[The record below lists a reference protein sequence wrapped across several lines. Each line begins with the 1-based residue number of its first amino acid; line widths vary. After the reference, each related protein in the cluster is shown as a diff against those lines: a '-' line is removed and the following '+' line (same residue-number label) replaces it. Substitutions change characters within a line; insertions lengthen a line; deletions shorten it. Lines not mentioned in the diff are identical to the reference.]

1 MSRQVRL
8 GKEDNHSN
16 SFSFKVVSRIE
27 KWAFKY
33 AHIILPLFIILGLLL
48 FVVICYWI
56 CGVSATESGV
66 QYNQFK
72 NII

>member
-1 MSRQVRL
+1 MNRPVRL
-8 GKEDNHSN
+8 AKEDNSH
-16 SFSFKVVSRIE
+16 SFSFKILGRIE

-48 FVVICYWI
+48 FVVLCYWI

-66 QYNQFK
+66 QYNQLER
-72 NII
+72 II